1 MTAQKLPSNDRQ
13 ERLNTRCN
21 LLMDVKLRRQ
31 GGNWFNARL
40 SNLSLTGFRVQTFAR
55 LDLDSTI
62 WVMLPGFDGRRAKI
76 IGTRDHEADCL
87 FERRSEEHTSELQSL
102 MRLSYAVFCLKK
114 KKKHTRQ
121 KEG

>member
-76 IGTRDHEADCL
+76 IGTRDHEADC
-87 FERRSEEHTSELQSL
+87 RSEEHTSELQSL
-102 MRLSYAVFCLKK
+102 MRNSYAV
-114 KKKHTRQ
+114 
-121 KEG
+121 

>member
-21 LLMDVKLRRQ
+21 LLMDVKLRRK

-40 SNLSLTGFRVQTFAR
+40 SNLSLTGFRVQNFAR

-62 WVMLPGFDGRRAKI
+62 WVWIPGFAGRRVKI
-76 IGTRDHEADCL
+76 IGTRDHAANRTYD
-87 FERRSEEHTSELQSL
+87 HHLQQAIIAPNG
-102 MRLSYAVFCLKK
+102 RARGGKGVGVY
-114 KKKHTRQ
+114 
-121 KEG
+121 

>member
-40 SNLSLTGFRVQTFAR
+40 SNLSLTGFRVQPFAR

-76 IGTRDHEADCL
+76 IGTLEQEA
-87 FERRSEEHTSELQSL
+87 EGPKRRSVGEECVCTCSS
-102 MRLSYAVFCLKK
+102 RG
-114 KKKHTRQ
+114 TP
-121 KEG
+121 

>member
-76 IGTRDHEADCL
+76 IRTRDHEADCL

-102 MRLSYAVFCLKK
+102 MRISYAVYCLKK

>member
-62 WVMLPGFDGRRAKI
+62 WVMLPGFDGRRAKL
-76 IGTRDHEADCL
+76 IGPRDHE
-87 FERRSEEHTSELQSL
+87 RSEEHTSELQSL
-102 MRLSYAVFCLKK
+102 MRNSYA
-114 KKKHTRQ
+114 
-121 KEG
+121 

>member
-87 FERRSEEHTSELQSL
+87 FERPLHAAIFDHLLL
-102 MRLSYAVFCLKK
+102 MNRLRA
-114 KKKHTRQ
+114 
-121 KEG
+121 

>member
-40 SNLSLTGFRVQTFAR
+40 SNLSLTGFRVQPFAR
-55 LDLDSTI
+55 LALDSTI
-62 WVMLPGFDGRRAKI
+62 WVMLPGFAGRGANI
-76 IGTRDHEADCL
+76 IGTRDHETDGL
-87 FERRSEEHTSELQSL
+87 VQRPLHGPGFNPH
-102 MRLSYAVFCLKK
+102 
-114 KKKHTRQ
+114 HTR
-121 KEG
+121 KSVMVG

>member
-62 WVMLPGFDGRRAKI
+62 WVMLPGFAGRRAKI
-76 IGTRDHEADCL
+76 IGTRDHKADCL
-87 FERRSEEHTSELQSL
+87 LEAPPHAGFFDHIIPIK
-102 MRLSYAVFCLKK
+102 RLRA
-114 KKKHTRQ
+114 
-121 KEG
+121 